1 VTGLNNMVVVGLLR
15 FDCERV
21 EKHVR
26 HVSLGLMIFF
36 CFFFFLKSKV

>member
-26 HVSLGLMIFF
+26 HVRFDD
-36 CFFFFLKSKV
+36 FFLFLFF

>member
-1 VTGLNNMVVVGLLR
+1 MTGLNNMVVVGLQR

-26 HVSLGLMIFF
+26 LGLMIFF
-36 CFFFFLKSKV
+36 CFFFFKE